1 MIKIKSLNKQFGSDK
16 DDTFHAL
23 KNINL
28 EIADGEVVVINGI
41 SGSGKST
48 LLSILGAIMKPTS
61 GAVEVD
67 GNNIVSFTDFHASD
81 YRQNRVGFIT
91 QSFHLFDAF
100 SVKENLFAALSLS
113 NLNAKEIQIR
123 VQNATQIA
131 NISHKLERVVSTLS
145 GGEKQRTIIARALIN
160 EPQIILCDEPTANL
174 DRENSLKF
182 VEIVK
187 KLKEMNKIVVI
198 ATHDPIFNEL
208 DFVDRVVYMKDGE
221 IE

>member
-28 EIADGEVVVINGI
+28 EIKGGEVVVINGI

-48 LLSILGAIMKPTS
+48 LLSIIGAIMKPSS

-67 GNNIVSFTDFHASD
+67 GNNIVSFSDFHASA

-100 SVKENLFAALSLS
+100 TIKENLFSALCLS
-113 NLNAKEIQIR
+113 DLSAKEIEER
-123 VQNATQIA
+123 VQNTTQIA
-131 NISHKLERVVSTLS
+131 NISHKLNRVVSTLS
-145 GGEKQRTIIARALIN
+145 GGEKQRSIIARALIN

-174 DRENSLKF
+174 DRENSLNF

-187 KLKEMNKIVVI
+187 KLKAMNKIVVI
-198 ATHDPIFNEL
+198 ATHDPLFNEL
-208 DFVDRVVYMKDGE
+208 DFVDRIVYMKDGE

>member
-1 MIKIKSLNKQFGSDK
+1 MIKIQSLNKEFGSNAEES
-16 DDTFHAL
+16 FHAL

-28 EIADGEVVVINGI
+28 EINDGNVVVINGI

-48 LLSILGAIMKPTS
+48 LLSIIGAIMKPTS

-113 NLNAKEIQIR
+113 DLTPDEMKKR
-123 VQNATQIA
+123 VQNATKIA
-131 NISHKLERVVSTLS
+131 NISHKTDKVVSTLS

-174 DRENSLKF
+174 DRENSLNF

-187 KLKEMNKIVVI
+187 KLKEMNKIVII
-198 ATHDPIFNEL
+198 ATHDPLFNEL
-208 DFVDRVVYMKDGE
+208 EFVDKTVQMKDGE
-221 IE
+221 LE